1 MSLEETKRLIRTR
14 RITPNKL
21 LGQNFMVEPALYP
34 KLCGY
39 AKLEASDVVLDAGA
53 GFGFLSR
60 FLSDKCKQVVAVEKD
75 PKIAEVLR
83 EQVKTFP
90 NVIVVQGDLLKST
103 LPQFNKVIAIPPYYL
118 SSKLVVWL
126 FKHEICCSILILQK
140 EFARRLIASV
150 GNEDYGWLT
159 VFSNLHGEVELL
171 DLVPKDMF
179 YPQPEVDSIIISM
192 KPWSQKSFK
201 VKDEHFFIQMI
212 KWLFTERNKKIGK
225 ALTPFL
231 RSNLKINKQDA
242 EEIALKLPFHDKR
255 ARELS
260 PKDFGEIANAVN

>member
-1 MSLEETKRLIRTR
+1 MSLDETKRLIRTS

-21 LGQNFMVEPALYP
+21 LGQNFMVEPALYS

-39 AKLEASDVVLDAGA
+39 AKLEPSDVVLDAGA

-60 FLSDKCKQVVAVEKD
+60 FLSDKCKQIVAVEKD
-75 PKIAEVLR
+75 PKIVEVLC

-90 NVIVVQGDLLKST
+90 NITVVQGDLLKST

-118 SSKLVVWL
+118 SSQLVVWL
-126 FKHEICCSILILQK
+126 FEHEIYCSILILQK
-140 EFARRLIASV
+140 EFANRLIASV

-171 DLVPKDMF
+171 DLVPKEMF
-179 YPQPEVDSIIISM
+179 YPQPEVDSIIISL
-192 KPWSQKSFK
+192 KTWSQKPFQ

-231 RSNLKINKQDA
+231 RSNLKISKQNA

-260 PKDFGEIANAVN
+260 PKDFGEIANAIN